1 MIILPFG
8 CSCSTLSVSPK
19 NWKSKNASVKKTWFV
34 FYRFYDPTFKD
45 NPKYKEGKLVIFKGF
60 NHIKDLAARQ
70 NEVRIRIDKE
80 ISKLKETAYNP
91 ILGREIGI
99 NHQIYDI
106 EPTTPFIEA
115 LTLVEKRIK
124 ASPSTK
130 RDLKSTLRFVTKA
143 AIHLRYNEITIKTIS
158 RKHIKQVLSQID
170 LYYGE
175 SSHRYNKIRSYL
187 MMMYKELIE
196 LETVEVN
203 PMRDIS
209 KKKGVEKLRI
219 LPSVE
224 TRQLI
229 DGYLKEHQYRLWL
242 FMHIFFH
249 SGARLTEMMQIQ
261 RKHVNLDKQ
270 SLIVTIKKGTM
281 YKQVEKPIKNNALP
295 FWIEAIENASIDDYI
310 FSKGLRTGKN
320 SIQSFQITK
329 RWNLHVKKKLGVKE
343 DFYSL
348 KHLNLDETASILNI
362 NDAAAMA
369 SHTSTAI
376 TLKHYA
382 VNEKSRQNERLKLVN
397 NKFA

>member
-60 NHIKDLAARQ
+60 NHIKDLVARQ

-99 NHQIYDI
+99 NHQTYDI

-115 LTLVEKRIK
+115 LTLAEKRIK

-143 AIHLRYNEITIKTIS
+143 AIHLRYNEITIKMIS
-158 RKHIKQVLSQID
+158 RKHIKQVLSHID

-187 MMMYKELIE
+187 
-196 LETVEVN
+196 
-203 PMRDIS
+203 
-209 KKKGVEKLRI
+209 
-219 LPSVE
+219 
-224 TRQLI
+224 
-229 DGYLKEHQYRLWL
+229 
-242 FMHIFFH
+242 
-249 SGARLTEMMQIQ
+249 
-261 RKHVNLDKQ
+261 
-270 SLIVTIKKGTM
+270 
-281 YKQVEKPIKNNALP
+281 
-295 FWIEAIENASIDDYI
+295 
-310 FSKGLRTGKN
+310 
-320 SIQSFQITK
+320 
-329 RWNLHVKKKLGVKE
+329 VKV
-343 DFYSL
+343 
-348 KHLNLDETASILNI
+348 
-362 NDAAAMA
+362 
-369 SHTSTAI
+369 
-376 TLKHYA
+376 
-382 VNEKSRQNERLKLVN
+382 
-397 NKFA
+397 